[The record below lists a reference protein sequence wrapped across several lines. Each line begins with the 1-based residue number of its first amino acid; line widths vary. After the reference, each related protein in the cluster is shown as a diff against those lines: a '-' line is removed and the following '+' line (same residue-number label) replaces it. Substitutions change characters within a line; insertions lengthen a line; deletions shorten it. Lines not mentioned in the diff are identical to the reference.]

1 MAPAFSIFESLTRHA
16 AAGSIQL
23 APKQEASKR
32 LAFEMGSAAND
43 LPAMVA
49 QRLHAAL
56 TRERLLEIAIVPDV
70 RLQVGVDR
78 ASRRIAL
85 ALVTLGLYIA
95 SSLLMQHAVGPQ
107 WGGMPLLAL
116 AGYAL
121 AIRFTFSIARG
132 RALR

>member
-1 MAPAFSIFESLTRHA
+1 MPRVEVFPR
-16 AAGSIQL
+16 
-23 APKQEASKR
+23 
-32 LAFEMGSAAND
+32 
-43 LPAMVA
+43 
-49 QRLHAAL
+49 AAL
-56 TRERLLEIAIVPDV
+56 SYRRPGPLAITS
-70 RLQVGVDR
+70 Q
-78 ASRRIAL
+78 I
-85 ALVTLGLYIA
+85 

>member
-1 MAPAFSIFESLTRHA
+1 MYQVLTPSRSSTLALRHLNYHVRHW
-16 AAGSIQL
+16 GPEHS
-23 APKQEASKR
+23 
-32 LAFEMGSAAND
+32 D
-43 LPAMVA
+43 LPTLVA
-49 QRLHAAL
+49 QRLHGAL
-56 TRERLLEIAIVPDV
+56 ARERLFEIAIVPDA
-70 RLQVGVDR
+70 RLQEGVDR

-121 AIRFTFSIARG
+121 AIRFTLSIARG